1 MATLTF
7 AKAERKQKKARIAIY
22 GASGSGKT
30 YTALSIA
37 TSLGKPIAF
46 IDTERGSTS
55 LYSDKFEFDVL
66 ELTQFHPDKFIEAIH
81 AAEDANYGV
90 IVIDSITHAWQEIL
104 NLVDARGGNSFT
116 DGWGKIGTPL
126 YKKLIDA
133 ILACKAH
140 VIVCMRSKTEYAI
153 EETVNASGKTVKAPK
168 KIGTAPVMRP
178 DTEYEFD
185 LVCFMDEANNMTISK
200 SRMGDTIPQRVNR
213 PTSATGK
220 SINQWLTSGKPE
232 APKTLTPLTALDEIA
247 RIIEAKDFVKTADRI
262 RELFAYACA
271 EIKARGM
278 DCEGKPTSIK
288 EAATSTDIMLGRCL
302 NHDRTA
308 AKMTSADD
316 VIEGSESI
324 H

>member
-1 MATLTF
+1 MALTF
-7 AKAERKQKKARIAIY
+7 KKAERKQKKARIAIY

-37 TSLGKPIAF
+37 TGLGKPIAF
-46 IDTERGSTS
+46 IDTERGSAS
-55 LYSDKFEFDVL
+55 LYSDKFDFDVL
-66 ELTQFHPDKFIEAIH
+66 ELAQFHPDKFIEAIH

-153 EETVNASGKTVKAPK
+153 EETVNSHGKTVKAPK

-213 PTSATGK
+213 PTFATGK
-220 SINQWLTSGKPE
+220 AINQWLSSGKAE
-232 APKTLTPLTALDEIA
+232 APQQAPKLTPLTALDEIT
-247 RIIEAKDFVKTADRI
+247 RIIEADNFVKPADRI
-262 RELFAYACA
+262 RELFNYACA
-271 EIKARGM
+271 EIEARGM
-278 DCEGKPTSIK
+278 DCEGKPNSMK

-302 NHDRTA
+302 AHDRYPP
-308 AKMTSADD
+308 KCL
-316 VIEGSESI
+316 
-324 H
+324 

>member
-1 MATLTF
+1 MALTF
-7 AKAERKQKKARIAIY
+7 TKAERKQKKARIAIY

-37 TSLGKPIAF
+37 TGLGKPIAF
-46 IDTERGSTS
+46 IDTERGSAS
-55 LYSDKFEFDVL
+55 LYSDKFNFDVL
-66 ELTQFHPDKFIEAIH
+66 ELEQFHPDKFIEAIH
-81 AAEDANYGV
+81 AAEQANYGV
-90 IVIDSITHAWQEIL
+90 IIIDSITHAWQEIL

-200 SRMGDTIPQRVNR
+200 TRMGDTVPQRVNR
-213 PTSATGK
+213 PTAATGK
-220 SINQWLTSGKPE
+220 LIAQWLMSGKE
-232 APKTLTPLTALDEIA
+232 ASPPPALTPLTALDEIT
-247 RIIEAKDFVKTADRI
+247 RIIEADNFVKPADRI
-262 RELFAYACA
+262 RELFAFACA
-271 EIKARGM
+271 EIKKRGM
-278 DCEGKPTSIK
+278 DCEGKPSSMK
-288 EAATSTDIMLGRCL
+288 EAATSTDIMLGRCIDYD
-302 NHDRTA
+302 NKQAAEHDVQA
-308 AKMTSADD
+308 
-316 VIEGSESI
+316 
-324 H
+324 